1 MLCCGRL
8 KGEYVTKLY
17 EWKTRKEKR
26 MRDVA
31 DAERDLSRISR
42 VWQYVK
48 FVIVMFWVLHLL
60 YFLGCQQRQSPTRA

>member
-42 VWQYVK
+42 VWQYVIIG
-48 FVIVMFWVLHLL
+48 IVMFWVLQLL
-60 YFLGCQQRQSPTRA
+60 CF